1 MLMPKSATA
10 TFASA
15 PDSPLSLLGSV
26 ACAPAPASS
35 PASSATATFA
45 SAPDSPLSLL
55 ASVACAPAPASSPAS
70 SASSSAS
77 VAAPYYEW
85 GVHPVPSPPCTP
97 KLHAM
102 SKECSRNSVLW
113 NQLWSLS
120 EYWLVMRFA
129 RPVDAAFAAL
139 PLPGKTP
146 ACDMSALHRPC
157 CSPSLVSLFACS
169 AGLSCG

>member
-15 PDSPLSLLGSV
+15 PDSPLSLLVSV

-35 PASSATATFA
+35 PASSTTATFA

-55 ASVACAPAPASSPAS
+55 ASVACAPAPAS

-102 SKECSRNSVLW
+102 SKERSRNSVLW
-113 NQLWSLS
+113 NQLWSIS
-120 EYWLVMRFA
+120 E
-129 RPVDAAFAAL
+129 
-139 PLPGKTP
+139 
-146 ACDMSALHRPC
+146 HR
-157 CSPSLVSLFACS
+157 LVSAFRAARQRSFCSFATPRTDS
-169 AGLSCG
+169 SL